1 MDEPWAEID
10 RTLRAPF
17 HELRVWELNQAYDR
31 LLERK
36 PRLHKFSFGQLLT
49 GHLGDAMNDDI
60 HLNRNVGT
68 VLWADM
74 MLYYVSRLMSQQ

>member
-1 MDEPWAEID
+1 MDGPWAETD
-10 RTLRAPF
+10 RTPRAPF

-36 PRLHKFSFGQLLT
+36 PHLYKFSFGKLLT
-49 GHLGDAMNDDI
+49 GHLGDAMKDDI
-60 HLNRNVGT
+60 HINKNVGA

-74 MLYYVSRLMSQQ
+74 MLYYVSRLVSQQ